1 MESSPYFID
10 KDPDI
15 FIEFATSLNLLTYL
29 DAKVTIWL
37 GYITIFDC
45 SCAIMSLFF
54 ASVTITDVGVG
65 VVAGVVAGVVVA
77 ILVVV
82 PSVFGLVLVAE
93 AKEAVLGL

>member
-1 MESSPYFID
+1 
-10 KDPDI
+10 
-15 FIEFATSLNLLTYL
+15 
-29 DAKVTIWL
+29 
-37 GYITIFDC
+37 
-45 SCAIMSLFF
+45 MSLFF